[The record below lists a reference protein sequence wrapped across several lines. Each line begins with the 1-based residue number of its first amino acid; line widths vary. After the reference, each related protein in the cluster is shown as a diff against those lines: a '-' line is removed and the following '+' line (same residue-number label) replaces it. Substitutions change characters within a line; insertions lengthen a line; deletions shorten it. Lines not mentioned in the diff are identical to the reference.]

1 MRCPNAQ
8 SLAARRG
15 STLAGEAPTRKCARC
30 GQRFELAERRGRNS
44 GRCPPKET
52 DKRVYHKGARYCS
65 ETCRKLAS
73 KARRAALQ
81 QPSPGAVKNG
91 SKPHRGPDVLS
102 TVTRVENSCA
112 TSIPWE
118 GENQGRGSLKKPALD
133 RRIVPDA
140 KWPGMYRIRL
150 PGGSLTDM
158 VNLTRARDVL
168 GGREP

>member
-1 MRCPNAQ
+1 MTGTR
-8 SLAARRG
+8 
-15 STLAGEAPTRKCARC
+15 TLAGEAPTRKCARC

-44 GRCPPKET
+44 GRCLPKET

-102 TVTRVENSCA
+102 TVTSVENSFA

-118 GENQGRGSLKKPALD
+118 GENQGRGSPKKPALD

-140 KWPGMYRIRL
+140 KWPGMYRVRL

-158 VNLTRARDVL
+158 VNLTRARDALL
-168 GGREP
+168 GRGP